1 MTANEFLK
9 KLEEALCGQVS
20 RSVLES
26 NLRYYRGYIEYE
38 CRKGRREQDV
48 LDELGDPRL
57 IARTIVETQ
66 GASYSENVNEDGSRE
81 KEQRQVY
88 SGERR
93 TFSMDSWKILLIV
106 VMVILVVCM
115 VIGSVFGLLFRI
127 LLSPVFW
134 IILAV
139 LAFIR
144 IVGGRRR

>member
-1 MTANEFLK
+1 M
-9 KLEEALCGQVS
+9 
-20 RSVLES
+20 
-26 NLRYYRGYIEYE
+26 
-38 CRKGRREQDV
+38 

-66 GASYSENVNEDGSRE
+66 GVSYSENVYEDGSRE
-81 KEQRQVY
+81 REPRKVY

-106 VMVILVVCM
+106 LLVILVVCL

-134 IILAV
+134 IILVV